1 MVSIQLFNNVGDK
14 NMTTPNTR
22 IKSRTEEQRELNTR
36 EEEWTFE
43 EPNALDIPKPVQI
56 KFEAEGMKLRWIRV
70 SIRGKDDIA
79 NVGKR
84 EAEGWS
90 FILPTEVP
98 EMASTSFVR
107 EDGRYNGTVSRGD
120 LALAKMPIG
129 RAVARQKFYEKKD
142 KDMLAAVDA
151 QLMKGNNSRMPI
163 SNTSKSTVIKGRT
176 PNFQD

>member
-1 MVSIQLFNNVGDK
+1 MK
-14 NMTTPNTR
+14 TTNTR
-22 IKSRTEEQRELNTR
+22 VQSRTEDQRELKTR

-43 EPNALDIPKPVQI
+43 EPNALDIPKSVEK

-70 SIRGKDDIA
+70 SLKGIDDIA

-84 EAEGWS
+84 EAEGWT
-90 FILPTEVP
+90 FITPTEVP

-129 RAVARQKFYEKKD
+129 RVVARQKYYEKKNN
-142 KDMLAAVDA
+142 DMVEAVNA
-151 QLMKGNNSRMPI
+151 QLMKGNYACSRPI
-163 SNTSKSTVIKGRT
+163 SNNSKSTVIKGRQ